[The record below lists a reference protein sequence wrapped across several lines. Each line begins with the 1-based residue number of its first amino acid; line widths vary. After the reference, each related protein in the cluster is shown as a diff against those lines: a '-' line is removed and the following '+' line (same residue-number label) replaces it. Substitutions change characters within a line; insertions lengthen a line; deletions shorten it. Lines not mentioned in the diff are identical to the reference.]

1 MQALHG
7 VYALTIRRT
16 VDTGDP
22 IKAARTVTN
31 LPTRTLNGRG
41 VTPQETRQFDQI
53 QLRFMSEE
61 VDGIAEIAVQSAGD
75 IVPQPRNPPNYV
87 LKRPL
92 EQGNEWSS
100 TWQSNQ
106 FGTVNMIP
114 INKRIE
120 ELRRARRSAAGQF
133 VDCLRLQISGRG
145 AIAAPN
151 GPTAIKVAGEEWY
164 CADIGF
170 VEGVFREEL
179 SDLPANATVISIE
192 LTDH

>member
-151 GPTAIKVAGEEWY
+151 GLTAIKVAGEEWY

-179 SDLPANATVISIE
+179 PDLPANATVISIE